1 MILVLVVDHGLLI
14 EGTATALVPLT
25 HQLFEKKYGTDP
37 NALEG
42 AATPVVPLSTRSWN
56 QVFDWLQN
64 LEQHRPFLET
74 ALCTTKP

>member
-42 AATPVVPLSTRSWN
+42 AATPVVPRTGFEPVL
-56 QVFDWLQN
+56 
-64 LEQHRPFLET
+64 P
-74 ALCTTKP
+74 P